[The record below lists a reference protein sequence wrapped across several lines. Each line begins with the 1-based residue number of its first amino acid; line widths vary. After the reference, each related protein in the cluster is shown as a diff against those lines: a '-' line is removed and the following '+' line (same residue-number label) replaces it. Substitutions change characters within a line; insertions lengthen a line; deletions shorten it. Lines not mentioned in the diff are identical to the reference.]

1 MGLGTLKY
9 INYCFSLYFLN
20 VGYDKH
26 KCAHNIFACENYR
39 KGKCMVIVVQK
50 NTLIY
55 IFRHHSNLKAYS
67 NKFGFT

>member
-1 MGLGTLKY
+1 
-9 INYCFSLYFLN
+9 

-55 IFRHHSNLKAYS
+55 IFRHHSNPKAYS